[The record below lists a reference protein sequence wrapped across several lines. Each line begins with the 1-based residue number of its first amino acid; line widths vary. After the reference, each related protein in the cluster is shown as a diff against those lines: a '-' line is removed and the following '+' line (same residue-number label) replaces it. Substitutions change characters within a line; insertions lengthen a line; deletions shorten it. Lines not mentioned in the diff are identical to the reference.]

1 MPRGRLPLS
10 PLVSAYDFT
19 VPGIDGAPLEL
30 DRFRGSTTLFVNV
43 ASACGLTP
51 QYAALQEL
59 QERYGDRGFTV
70 IGIPCNQFNEQEPG
84 SEGEIAAFCRSTYR
98 VTFPLA
104 EKIEV
109 NGVHRHPL
117 YAHLTQTP
125 DAEGVAGDVRW
136 NFEKFLVGPEGQVA
150 ARFRPFTLPDAPEVV
165 AAIEQT
171 LEAAG
176 TPVWE
181 TATAADVVPGDRV
194 RAASGT
200 ELTVSRVEPDFLGN
214 AGLCG
219 LIEDSAVRWLALP
232 IPGGTAVEILRRSS

>member
-1 MPRGRLPLS
+1 MPGDRPPLS
-10 PLVSAYDFT
+10 RLMSAYDFT
-19 VPGIDGAPLEL
+19 VPGIDGAPIEL
-30 DRFRGSTTLFVNV
+30 DRFRGSTTLIVNV

-51 QYAALQEL
+51 QYASLQEL
-59 QERYGDRGFTV
+59 HDRYADRGFTV

-84 SEGEIAAFCRSTYR
+84 SEGEIAEFCSASYG

-104 EKIEV
+104 GKTEV

-125 DAEGVAGDVRW
+125 DAEGVAGNVRW
-136 NFEKFLVGPEGQVA
+136 NFEKFLVGPDGQVA
-150 ARFRPFTLPDAPEVV
+150 GRFRPFTTPDAPEVV
-165 AAIEQT
+165 TAIEET
-171 LEAAG
+171 LHAAG

-181 TATAADVVPGDRV
+181 EATAADVVAGDRV

-200 ELTVSRVEPDFLGN
+200 EITVTRVEPDFLGN

-232 IPGGTAVEILRRSS
+232 LRGEVAVEILRRAS